1 MWNFVGKEKKTTI
14 VIGIGERCVRKKGM
28 HTETEAQRRGKS
40 PQKSTKYI
48 CERHLHAK
56 YIKIG
61 NFYYVVHPLS
71 SVWHQDAQHSFS
83 SAFIKS

>member
-1 MWNFVGKEKKTTI
+1 MGKEKKSQ
-14 VIGIGERCVRKKGM
+14 IGFGERDVRKEGT
-28 HTETEAQRRGKS
+28 HTEKEAQRGGGKS

-61 NFYYVVHPLS
+61 NFYNVVHPLN
-71 SVWHQDAQHSFS
+71 SVWQQGAQHTVSVQPS
-83 SAFIKS
+83 